1 MTKTG
6 FGEHDLSAY
15 ALVADRITLF
25 YERYPA
31 GRIVTELVSRVDRE
45 ITFRALVFR
54 GPEDVQPAATGK
66 SIRSWS
72 LASSV
77 RRSRMEP
84 PAPSGEIAMN
94 PRGPSYSPISSAAR
108 ARALSMAALAACWL
122 DTEPMGTAI
131 NRSVSGARP
140 SRARLP

>member
-31 GRIVTELVSRVDRE
+31 GRIVTELFSRVDRE

-54 GPEDVQPAATGK
+54 GPEDV
-66 SIRSWS
+66 
-72 LASSV
+72 
-77 RRSRMEP
+77 
-84 PAPSGEIAMN
+84 N
-94 PRGPSYSPISSAAR
+94 PDA
-108 ARALSMAALAACWL
+108 
-122 DTEPMGTAI
+122 E
-131 NRSVSGARP
+131 
-140 SRARLP
+140 